1 MMYQS
6 RSILKLTIIAVSLS
20 VLIHVAFVVFSIN
33 KRMVWEKYESVS
45 MVKNVTPIEFIQPED
60 MPEEMKEIVNPQ
72 ESEKVSNKS
81 FNAEDEKNFTEQ
93 KYDSRT
99 EKSIEEQVEKE
110 LREFEAQ
117 EFAKYKKDKKQE
129 IISNENNKEKIN
141 VGEESGEKKTSSGGF
156 KGSVTAMYELTQ
168 RRDEKLPIP
177 AYICKGSGTV
187 KVNITV
193 DREGLVILATIDKR
207 ASNYKETC
215 IGENALTY
223 AKKARFS
230 VSTVAPE
237 QQTGWIL
244 YTFISQ

>member
-1 MMYQS
+1 
-6 RSILKLTIIAVSLS
+6 
-20 VLIHVAFVVFSIN
+20 
-33 KRMVWEKYESVS
+33 MVWESYESVT
-45 MVKNVTPIEFIQPED
+45 MVKKVTPVEFMDPED
-60 MPEEMKEIVNPQ
+60 MPEEIKEMMAPQ
-72 ESEKVSNKS
+72 KNEPVSNKS
-81 FNAEDEKNFTEQ
+81 FNVEDKREYSEE

-117 EFAKYKKDKKQE
+117 EFAKYKKENSQDVSISKENEKTEKTDK
-129 IISNENNKEKIN
+129 N
-141 VGEESGEKKTSSGGF
+141 GEEVKTSSGSF

-207 ASNYKETC
+207 GSNYKESC